1 MVRKNKGTSLP
12 GWVAGSLCS
21 RSGHQLC
28 QSFCQLVTDEG
39 PSPWKNRTPEWPE
52 AGLGEGGLF
61 YLLEEIWVNSINF
74 NAENTENLPHG
85 DRPSEGQEAR
95 PDLYQA
101 VPTLGTKLLLRAKTL
116 SRFIL
121 SHPSAP
127 IPSSCHIS

>member
-1 MVRKNKGTSLP
+1 M
-12 GWVAGSLCS
+12 
-21 RSGHQLC
+21 
-28 QSFCQLVTDEG
+28 
-39 PSPWKNRTPEWPE
+39 
-52 AGLGEGGLF
+52 
-61 YLLEEIWVNSINF
+61 NSINF

-85 DRPSEGQEAR
+85 DRPSEGQEAG

-101 VPTLGTKLLLRAKTL
+101 VPTLGTKLLLRAMTL